1 MAVIDWLLQAFI
13 TAIKNLKKA
22 KANSVNCTFLLGSF
36 VCVGGRG
43 GGGASVWFGVD
54 QMVCLCQMRNSHG
67 ESIGNIWF
75 RLQCLLVTDG
85 WTN

>member
-43 GGGASVWFGVD
+43 GGGHRFGLELIRWYVCVRCETLMVKVLVIFGLDYSV
-54 QMVCLCQMRNSHG
+54 C
-67 ESIGNIWF
+67 
-75 RLQCLLVTDG
+75 
-85 WTN
+85 